1 MKKRDDYSQ
10 YSKAM
15 LGRIKTKS
23 GIAFLIA
30 MVLILVLIV
39 RVIIINV
46 ADGEEYSRIVLNHQA
61 YSSRTI
67 ASKRGSIVDRNGT
80 VLAYSKKVYNLVLD
94 PFVINSD
101 EKKKDATVDAVSEY
115 FGIDKNEI
123 EDVLTNQKDSRY
135 RKMKSELEEDF
146 VNKFKAQM
154 EENENIDG
162 VWFEDDYKRVYPF
175 GTLAA
180 DVIGFYNKNNG
191 GELGLEKKYDS
202 DLTGT
207 DGLAYTYVDDSMER
221 TEDLKS
227 AVDGNNVVTTL
238 DYGAQNIIDKYIANY
253 NSSKPSANT
262 GAILMDP
269 NSGEVLAMSS
279 YPFFDLNNPRDL
291 TAVYT
296 DEQIAAMSEEEK
308 AENLAKL
315 WRNYCVSDVYEPGST
330 FKSITVAGCLEEGV
344 VKDGDQF
351 YCGGSLSIG
360 GYTINCWRHIYGGH
374 GQLSLDKALG
384 DSCNVAMMEI
394 AANLGTDNMIKYQ
407 SLFGFGSKTGIDLP
421 SEERGILQDAEK
433 MSVTDLATNSFGQNF
448 DVTMIQMAA
457 AYCSLINGGT
467 YYQPHIVKSIE
478 NEKGEK
484 IKSVTPTSVRQ
495 TVTADTSNV
504 IKRILKEAVEQ
515 YGVTYV
521 KVDGYSIGGK
531 TGTAQKLPRSEKKWL
546 ISVAAFAPAENPQ
559 YVLYVVIDEPQGTTG
574 TSGSGMD
581 VQELT
586 HDVLAELLPYLG
598 VPKDTTAT
606 TENGNSESGS
616 EGEGG
621 IEVPEGTTLE
631 STSSSDE

>member
-1 MKKRDDYSQ
+1 MGLNKKSVDDINV
-10 YSKAM
+10 KGLKVLCRCDFNVPLKDGKITDENRLVAA
-15 LGRIKTKS
+15 LPTIKK
-23 GIAFLIA
+23 LIA
-30 MVLILVLIV
+30 DGGKVILCSHLGKVKTEEDYTTKTLAP
-39 RVIIINV
+39 V
-46 ADGEEYSRIVLNHQA
+46 AARL
-61 YSSRTI
+61 
-67 ASKRGSIVDRNGT
+67 
-80 VLAYSKKVYNLVLD
+80 
-94 PFVINSD
+94 
-101 EKKKDATVDAVSEY
+101 
-115 FGIDKNEI
+115 
-123 EDVLTNQKDSRY
+123 
-135 RKMKSELEEDF
+135 SELLGQE
-146 VNKFKAQM
+146 VKF
-154 EENENIDG
+154 
-162 VWFEDDYKRVYPF
+162 
-175 GTLAA
+175 AA
-180 DVIGFYNKNNG
+180 DREVVGPNAK
-191 GELGLEKKYDS
+191 
-202 DLTGT
+202 
-207 DGLAYTYVDDSMER
+207 A
-221 TEDLKS
+221 
-227 AVDGNNVVTTL
+227 AV
-238 DYGAQNIIDKYIANY
+238 
-253 NSSKPSANT
+253 
-262 GAILMDP
+262 
-269 NSGEVLAMSS
+269 EAM
-279 YPFFDLNNPRDL
+279 
-291 TAVYT
+291 
-296 DEQIAAMSEEEK
+296 
-308 AENLAKL
+308 
-315 WRNYCVSDVYEPGST
+315 
-330 FKSITVAGCLEEGV
+330 
-344 VKDGDQF
+344 KDGDVILLENTRFRKEETKCGEEFSKDLASICDVFVNDAFGTAHRAHCSTAGVCQF
-351 YCGGSLSIG
+351 VKHSAIGYLMEQELNYLGSVVNNPKRPLVSILGGAKVSSKISVISNLLEKVDKLIIG
-360 GYTINCWRHIYGGH
+360 GGMMFTFI
-374 GQLSLDKALG
+374 KALG

-495 TVTADTSNV
+495 TVTADTSNI

-586 HDVLAELLPYLG
+586 HDMLAELLPYLG